1 MPEITPWTGSLN
13 LLSGRGKKWL
23 PFQPSIPLQSGAFPY
38 VALLGLINH
47 WNQFLL
53 KTRFSETYYAL

>member
-1 MPEITPWTGSLN
+1 MSEIILWTQSQDLVN
-13 LLSGRGKKWL
+13 GREKWL
-23 PFQPSIPLQSGAFPY
+23 PCQAGIPLQSGAFPS
-38 VALLGLINH
+38 VALLGRINH